1 MDVEKTLKNL
11 KLRGFAVQ
19 HFATGE
25 EAAAYLCSQVQD
37 TTVGIGGSKTA
48 EQLGLY
54 EKLSEQNTVYW
65 HWRTPGPETLDKAN
79 HAAVYITSA
88 NAMTEGG
95 ELLNIDG
102 RGNRLAG
109 QVFGRKKVYYVV
121 GSNKIC
127 PDFESALYRAR
138 NTAAV
143 ENCKRFPNKPPCQI
157 DDKCHDC
164 RHPER
169 ICRAL
174 LVTWMPM
181 MDMETE
187 VIIIDESLGM

>member
-1 MDVEKTLKNL
+1 MDMEKTIRNL
-11 KLRGFAVQ
+11 ELRGFAVQ
-19 HFATGE
+19 HFATGA
-25 EAAAYLCSQVQD
+25 EAADYLCAQIRD
-37 TTVGIGGSKTA
+37 TTVGIGGCKTA
-48 EQLGLY
+48 DQLGLY
-54 EKLSEQNTVYW
+54 EKLSERNTVYW
-65 HWRTPGPETLDKAN
+65 HWRVPGWETLDKAN

-88 NAMTEGG
+88 NAMTEDGQI
-95 ELLNIDG
+95 LNIDG

-143 ENCKRFPNKPPCQI
+143 ENCKRFPNKPPCQT
-157 DDKCHDC
+157 DDQCHDC
-164 RHPER
+164 RSPER

-187 VIIIDESLGM
+187 VILIDEAYGM